1 MTRITLRLAIL
12 VWASF
17 FLQLN
22 SARAQTTTTHIFFDD
37 FHRTTGLGSNW
48 QVAYGGFTTDG
59 TYAVSSAPPIN
70 GNWAKVVPDVGTADY
85 SVSAN
90 VTVPAGSLYSGVVAR
105 STDSFFDS
113 SLYAAQLSTGGTV
126 NLYRRNS
133 WTWTLL
139 RSVPA
144 GIVANTSYNLK
155 LAATGNS
162 PVHLEVYVNGT
173 LKISTDDSSPNR
185 LTAGGCGMQNYDA
198 SVKYTNFSVD
208 KVPKRVFF
216 DSFARTTGLGS
227 NWQVQYG
234 AFTTDG
240 TYAVS
245 SSPPVNGNWAGLTP
259 ALGTNDYSVSADLI
273 IPPGSLD
280 SGVVARSNDPLS
292 FDRHLYSAQ
301 IWSDGTLKLYR
312 RELNWDWTLLNS
324 TPAGI
329 VANTTY
335 NVKLVATGNNPVHLE
350 VWLNGTPKIVLNDT
364 SANAVTTGGNAGI
377 ENYNSGVKYKNFIVE
392 DLSAPAGNGDVV
404 WVNQIN
410 TTVTGTTIKKTAGA
424 DKMEDAGAASQQSI
438 ASGNA
443 TFQYAVD
450 ELTNFRFVGFGHT
463 STWQGAANI
472 DFSFRMQTGHADV
485 YERNVYKRDIL
496 VAIGDVLKIDISN
509 GVASYYKN
517 GVLQYTSTRTPTY
530 PLYVITSMIDLNST
544 IAQAKI
550 NAASPPPPPNTIVI
564 SVSLIGNGSGSVVSS
579 PAGIDCPGTCSMKL
593 SSGTPFSLAETAGA
607 NSAFLGWSGACS
619 GTGGCSVTNPTTD
632 KSISAK
638 FGLNGPPPPPP
649 PSFPCGNHMCAHGEF
664 PGPDWRPYDETS
676 PFNQLVAGTL
686 PIGNSA
692 AIIARLLTD
701 VPRAG
706 RNKPD
711 NWLVNA
717 DGRDGWP
724 TYYGLD
730 TDLLYGVSCSL
741 FAPLSARSTP
751 PRRISRAMRRPGE
764 RYRATIPT
772 TEIDTS
778 RSSTR

>member
-1 MTRITLRLAIL
+1 
-12 VWASF
+12 
-17 FLQLN
+17 
-22 SARAQTTTTHIFFDD
+22 
-37 FHRTTGLGSNW
+37 
-48 QVAYGGFTTDG
+48 
-59 TYAVSSAPPIN
+59 
-70 GNWAKVVPDVGTADY
+70 
-85 SVSAN
+85 
-90 VTVPAGSLYSGVVAR
+90 
-105 STDSFFDS
+105 
-113 SLYAAQLSTGGTV
+113 
-126 NLYRRNS
+126 
-133 WTWTLL
+133 
-139 RSVPA
+139 
-144 GIVANTSYNLK
+144 
-155 LAATGNS
+155 
-162 PVHLEVYVNGT
+162 
-173 LKISTDDSSPNR
+173 
-185 LTAGGCGMQNYDA
+185 
-198 SVKYTNFSVD
+198 
-208 KVPKRVFF
+208 
-216 DSFARTTGLGS
+216 
-227 NWQVQYG
+227 
-234 AFTTDG
+234 
-240 TYAVS
+240 
-245 SSPPVNGNWAGLTP
+245 
-259 ALGTNDYSVSADLI
+259 
-273 IPPGSLD
+273 
-280 SGVVARSNDPLS
+280 
-292 FDRHLYSAQ
+292 
-301 IWSDGTLKLYR
+301 
-312 RELNWDWTLLNS
+312 
-324 TPAGI
+324 
-329 VANTTY
+329 
-335 NVKLVATGNNPVHLE
+335 
-350 VWLNGTPKIVLNDT
+350 LNGTPKIVLNDT

-550 NAASPPPPPNTIVI
+550 NTGSAPPPPGTILV
-564 SVSLIGNGSGSVVSS
+564 SVSPTGRGSGRVVSN
-579 PAGIDCPGTCSMKL
+579 PAGIDCPGNCSMRL
-593 SSGTPFSLAETAGA
+593 NSGTPFSLAQTPDAG
-607 NSAFLGWSGACS
+607 SFFVGWGGACS
-619 GTGGCSVTNPTTD
+619 GTGTCSVTNPTAD
-632 KSISAK
+632 KSISAQ
-638 FGLNGPPPPPP
+638 FDTNRPPPSP

-676 PFNQLVAGTL
+676 PFNQLVPTGTL

-701 VPRAG
+701 VPKAG
-706 RNKPD
+706 YNKPD